1 MRVNNISPYQ
11 HKNYANKNFDAL
23 AKTYSP
29 LSAPGLCLNEIP
41 SIAFCGIPIK
51 NSIGKVKLPE
61 VFDDFEGELYKIKL
75 FDKIKKKST
84 DAFISFHKNW
94 SDSGE
99 DYLCVFDKSGEPIG
113 DLSLN
118 YTDWKTRKVGSFE
131 NGLPRPYLSLSW
143 IQSFE
148 NENFRG
154 IGTTL
159 MQAAVEKSLKTDAE
173 GKIYSYAWNFKGQ
186 NDSFCFYNKMA
197 MTTVE
202 PGAVNTKIANMD
214 TYLRRASVGL
224 GMPANTLEPIK
235 KSIEKFKGKSFDS
248 MLEDEKIL
256 SIYETYA
263 HNKPC
268 NTADIHLDFGEF
280 MYLHDEELQ
289 KKWLP
294 KIEINPIFSKSN
306 RVK

>member
-1 MRVNNISPYQ
+1 MRINSLNPNSTKYQ
-11 HKNYANKNFDAL
+11 TNKNVKNIAN
-23 AKTYSP
+23 TSSP
-29 LSAPGLCLNEIP
+29 SIAPRLSLNEIP
-41 SIAFCGIPIK
+41 TVAFCGIPIK
-51 NSIGKVKLPE
+51 NSISKVELPE
-61 VFDDFEGELYKIKL
+61 VFEGFEGELYKIKL
-75 FDKIKKKST
+75 FDKIKKKSA

-99 DYLCVFDKSGEPIG
+99 DYLCVFDKAGEPIG

-118 YTDWKTRKVGSFE
+118 YTDWKTRKVGSFV
-131 NGLPRPYLSLSW
+131 NGLPRPYVSLSW

-148 NENFRG
+148 NENYRG

-159 MQAAVEKSLKTDAE
+159 MQAAVEKSLKTDAK
-173 GKIYSYAWNFKGQ
+173 GKIYAYAWNFKGQ

-202 PGAVNTKIANMD
+202 PGAENTKIADMD

-235 KSIEKFKGKSFDS
+235 NSIEKFKGKPFDS
-248 MLEDEKIL
+248 MSEDEKIL

-268 NTADIHLDFGEF
+268 HTADIHLNFAEF
-280 MYLHDEELQ
+280 MYLHDDELQ
-289 KKWLP
+289 KVWLP
-294 KIEINPIFSKSN
+294 KIEASPIFTQKN
-306 RVK
+306 RVL